1 MDGDYD
7 VEGFYA
13 GGTDE
18 NVDAEFAY
26 IQSDTLSDH
35 EAEEAA
41 PARLI
46 YDYYLFIIMFFII
59 MIVMIIIKTS
69 TNKQSHV

>member
-26 IQSDTLSDH
+26 IQSDTLSDR

-46 YDYYLFIIMFFII
+46 YDYHGY
-59 MIVMIIIKTS
+59 
-69 TNKQSHV
+69 HYYYDDDDYYYGYHY